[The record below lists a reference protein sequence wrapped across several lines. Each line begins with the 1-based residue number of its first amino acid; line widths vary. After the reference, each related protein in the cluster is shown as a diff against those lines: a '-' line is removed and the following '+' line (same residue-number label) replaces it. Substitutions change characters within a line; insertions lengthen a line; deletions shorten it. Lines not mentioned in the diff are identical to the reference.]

1 MKGELAREIMKEF
14 VGLREKAHSYLKG
27 NNDEDKKSQKSVR

>member
-14 VGLREKAHSYLKG
+14 VGLREKSHSYLKG
-27 NNDEDKKSQKSVR
+27 NNEEDKKSQKSV